1 MNRTELINNI
11 SVETG
16 ATKKMAKAMLESFET
31 NVLTALGNKE
41 KVQLLGFGTFET
53 VERGERMRRNPST
66 GEEKLCP
73 AHLAP
78 KFKFADGVKKSFK
91 E

>member
-1 MNRTELINNI
+1 MNRTDLINGI
-11 SVETG
+11 SAEAGVS
-16 ATKKMAKAMLESFET
+16 KKDAKAMVTAYE
-31 NVLTALGNKE
+31 NQILTALANKE
-41 KVQLLGFGTFET
+41 KVQLLGFGTFEV
-53 VERGERMRRNPST
+53 VERRERMRRNPST